1 MNFLDDKSLII
12 LSSVD
17 KQFYINLRVLF
28 YNNIY
33 KKIAFDKNNTFIN
46 KIKSSMLLYASN
58 KINNCDII
66 NLKRIYASYGDQKS
80 IYEDLIIKDINRTF
94 PNDINFKQ
102 NSQNYWKLYNLLT
115 RYSNY
120 NASIGY
126 AQGLNFIF
134 ANALSYFDKEEEVF
148 FFVDG
153 LIHLFN
159 LENYVGEVNNSLM
172 AQIKNSSKIIS
183 KYIPDMNK
191 HFEKR
196 LLTHEFFS
204 TGWIL
209 TLFSNAMNGKN
220 LIITWSF
227 MIVFGWKFFYCF
239 VIQILKFYK
248 EDIIKTNENNLSKK
262 MKKLLK
268 EERFSK
274 DIIKIINNTLFFM
287 SQNIVL

>member
-1 MNFLDDKSLII
+1 M
-12 LSSVD
+12 
-17 KQFYINLRVLF
+17 
-28 YNNIY
+28 
-33 KKIAFDKNNTFIN
+33 
-46 KIKSSMLLYASN
+46 
-58 KINNCDII
+58 
-66 NLKRIYASYGDQKS
+66 
-80 IYEDLIIKDINRTF
+80 
-94 PNDINFKQ
+94 
-102 NSQNYWKLYNLLT
+102 
-115 RYSNY
+115 
-120 NASIGY
+120 
-126 AQGLNFIF
+126 
-134 ANALSYFDKEEEVF
+134 
-148 FFVDG
+148 
-153 LIHLFN
+153 
-159 LENYVGEVNNSLM
+159 GEVNNSLM
-172 AQIKNSSKIIS
+172 TQIKNYSNIIS

-191 HFEKR
+191 HLEKR

-248 EDIIKTNENNLSKK
+248 EDIFKTNENNLSKK

>member
-1 MNFLDDKSLII
+1 M
-12 LSSVD
+12 
-17 KQFYINLRVLF
+17 
-28 YNNIY
+28 
-33 KKIAFDKNNTFIN
+33 
-46 KIKSSMLLYASN
+46 
-58 KINNCDII
+58 
-66 NLKRIYASYGDQKS
+66 
-80 IYEDLIIKDINRTF
+80 
-94 PNDINFKQ
+94 
-102 NSQNYWKLYNLLT
+102 
-115 RYSNY
+115 
-120 NASIGY
+120 
-126 AQGLNFIF
+126 
-134 ANALSYFDKEEEVF
+134 
-148 FFVDG
+148 
-153 LIHLFN
+153 
-159 LENYVGEVNNSLM
+159 GEVNNSLM